1 MPKTLLLLGGARYAI
16 PVIDAAHGLGAR
28 VVTCDYLPDNYAHRF
43 SDGYVNAS
51 IVDEGAGLAAAES
64 VHADGIMS
72 FAADPGVVSAAYA
85 AERLGLPFQGS
96 YEAVSLLQDKE
107 RYRSF
112 LRDNGFNVIV
122 GQRQGKTYEK
132 AVADGW
138 VPGETLFSIE
148 DACQKGTI
156 VMCLLSD
163 AAVMSVW
170 PTIKPFLTPGKALYF
185 SHGFAITWSDR
196 TGVVPPTDIDVIM
209 VAPKGS
215 GTSLRTMFLEGR
227 GLNSSYAIYQDA
239 TGKAL
244 DRTLAL
250 GIGIGSGYLFETTFI
265 REATSDLT
273 GERGSLMGA
282 IQGLLLAQYEVLR
295 ENGHTPSEAFNET
308 VEELTQSLM
317 PLFAK
322 NGMDWMYANC
332 STTAQRGALDWM
344 GPFHDAIKP
353 VVQKLYQSVV
363 TGNEAQ
369 ISIDSNSKPDYRV
382 KLEAELKALH
392 DSEMWRTAETV
403 RKLRPE
409 NN

>member
-1 MPKTLLLLGGARYAI
+1 MAELNFGGVIETVMTREEFPLEKAREILKNETIAVLGYG
-16 PVIDAAHGLGAR
+16 VQG
-28 VVTCDYLPDNYAHRF
+28 
-43 SDGYVNAS
+43 
-51 IVDEGAGLAAAES
+51 
-64 VHADGIMS
+64 
-72 FAADPGVVSAAYA
+72 PGQACN
-85 AERLGLPFQGS
+85 
-96 YEAVSLLQDKE
+96 
-107 RYRSF
+107 

-122 GQRQGKTYEK
+122 GQRQGKTYDK

-138 VPGETLFSIE
+138 VPGETLFSLE
-148 DACQKGTI
+148 EAAEKGTI
-156 VMCLLSD
+156 VCMLLSD
-163 AAVMSVW
+163 AAQMQLW
-170 PTIKPFLTPGKALYF
+170 PTIKPYLTPGKTLYF
-185 SHGFAITWSDR
+185 SHGFAINWSDR
-196 TGVVPPTDIDVIM
+196 TGVVPPKDIDVIM

-239 TGKAL
+239 SGKAL
-244 DRTLAL
+244 DKVLAF
-250 GIGIGSGYLFETTFI
+250 GIGIGSGYLFETTFK

-295 ENGHTPSEAFNET
+295 ENGHTP
-308 VEELTQSLM
+308 
-317 PLFAK
+317 
-322 NGMDWMYANC
+322 
-332 STTAQRGALDWM
+332 TTAQRGALDWM